1 MIRATNWTRRNAEMM
16 TSLNTIDLIAEQLQ
30 RPACAPT
37 PFQRPHVFHSM
48 LTYYG
53 KKETAAARM
62 DMMYRF
68 SQCQR
73 CMSSLLN
80 GNHGLADSL
89 IESMDGEA
97 LQLSS
102 PAAHAAMDALFSSAV
117 AYRHYVLRD
126 YAAALAC
133 LDQSMGCLDR
143 LYEDGFDDV
152 ALTMLDMLMNRIRVH
167 VAENQLEL
175 AIAPAVDLL
184 TCLYSGHGKISR
196 TNANFSAMPKAE
208 LDSLISAFTDMV
220 IGKLVS
226 TNDHAFIQ
234 TFFDKLFATLPQW
247 SAGALRSAFEHYS
260 RVLANA
266 DCDDM
271 DLEFLDG
278 ASITTL
284 PVSLQY
290 LIVSAHLRRSRQ
302 AIDPAATAVIDK
314 HFAAF
319 PQAGKLRKCSWLC

>member
-1 MIRATNWTRRNAEMM
+1 MM
-16 TSLNTIDLIAEQLQ
+16 AIANTVDLIAEQLQ
-30 RPACAPT
+30 KPACAPA

-48 LTYYG
+48 LAYCG
-53 KKETAAARM
+53 KKETAATRM

-73 CMSSLLN
+73 CLNSLLN
-80 GNHGLADSL
+80 GKQGLADSL
-89 IESMDGEA
+89 IESMEREV

-102 PAAHAAMDALFSSAV
+102 VAAHAAMDAIFSSAV

-133 LDQSMGCLDR
+133 LDHSMDCLDR

-152 ALTMLDMLMNRIRVH
+152 VPTMLDMLMNRVRVH
-167 VAENQLEL
+167 VAENRLEL
-175 AIAPAVDLL
+175 AIASAVDLL
-184 TCLYSGHGKISR
+184 TCLYSGRAEISR

-208 LDSLISAFTDMV
+208 LDSLISAFTDAV

-234 TFFDKLFATLPQW
+234 SFFDRLFATLPQW
-247 SAGALRSAFEHYS
+247 SAGALRSAFQHYS

-266 DCDDM
+266 DCDET
-271 DLEFLDG
+271 DLEFLHG

-284 PVSLQY
+284 PVSLQC
-290 LIVSAHLRRSRQ
+290 LIVSAHLRKSRQ
-302 AIDPAATAVIDK
+302 ALDAAATAVIDR